1 MARNRR
7 PERDKAFQLWLESG
21 KTRALKNIATE
32 LGVTDVQVRK
42 WKSQDN
48 WNEQSK
54 GTLSKGTLPKRNV
67 PKQKKLRGAQP
78 GNQNAKGHGAPR
90 RNKNNF
96 KHGLY
101 EELYWDNLD
110 DKEQQ
115 MLDDMKLDEEEDL
128 LIEQIKLLTV
138 RERRLLRRIEEQ
150 RSTKGGL
157 ALESVISRKLEIKGN
172 IVYDNQQTQTETTT
186 RTISTFEVI
195 QKLETELTRVQAR
208 KTRCIEALS
217 KMRLERR
224 KMNEESRGSAV
235 ANDWISA
242 LIDEDEADE

>member
-7 PERDKAFQLWLESG
+7 PERDKAFQLWLESR
-21 KTRALKNIATE
+21 KTRALKDIAIE

-54 GTLSKGTLPKRNV
+54 GTLPKGTLPKRNV

-90 RNKNNF
+90 GNKNNF

-101 EELYWDNLD
+101 EELYWNNLD
-110 DKEQQ
+110 DEEQQ

-224 KMNEESRGSAV
+224 KMDEESRGSAV

>member
-1 MARNRR
+1 MLARSRR

-90 RNKNNF
+90 GNKNNF

-110 DKEQQ
+110 APFA
-115 MLDDMKLDEEEDL
+115 
-128 LIEQIKLLTV
+128 
-138 RERRLLRRIEEQ
+138 
-150 RSTKGGL
+150 S
-157 ALESVISRKLEIKGN
+157 
-172 IVYDNQQTQTETTT
+172 
-186 RTISTFEVI
+186 
-195 QKLETELTRVQAR
+195 
-208 KTRCIEALS
+208 
-217 KMRLERR
+217 
-224 KMNEESRGSAV
+224 
-235 ANDWISA
+235 
-242 LIDEDEADE
+242 

>member
-1 MARNRR
+1 M
-7 PERDKAFQLWLESG
+7 
-21 KTRALKNIATE
+21 
-32 LGVTDVQVRK
+32 
-42 WKSQDN
+42 
-48 WNEQSK
+48 
-54 GTLSKGTLPKRNV
+54 
-67 PKQKKLRGAQP
+67 
-78 GNQNAKGHGAPR
+78 
-90 RNKNNF
+90 
-96 KHGLY
+96 
-101 EELYWDNLD
+101 
-110 DKEQQ
+110 
-115 MLDDMKLDEEEDL
+115 LDEEEDL

-195 QKLETELTRVQAR
+195 QKLEAELTRVQAR

-224 KMNEESRGSAV
+224 KMDEESRGSAV